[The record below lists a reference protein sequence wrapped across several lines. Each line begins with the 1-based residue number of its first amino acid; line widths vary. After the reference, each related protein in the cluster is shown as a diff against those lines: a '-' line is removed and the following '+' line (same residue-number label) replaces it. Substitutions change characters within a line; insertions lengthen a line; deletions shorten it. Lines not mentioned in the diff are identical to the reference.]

1 MEFSIKLGS
10 PEKQRSGCVVVGV
23 FEGGKLSDAAKLLD
37 VSARGAL
44 GKIIARGDMSGKV
57 ATTLLLHNVPNVLC
71 ERVLLVGLGEHR
83 ELSARQYI
91 ECVRAAMRALC
102 ATGAKDAA
110 LGALAGEAFERE
122 FLVPEDFAVFGV
134 EAPEFVGDAGDDGDF
149 ADTGGRLQILN
160 DEGREEIVHLAGFGR
175 EFRFPEELNAASVGF
190 GDGVVIFEPAGAC
203 GVSAGGK
210 EVGGE
215 AWEGETESEERETD
229 FQMDSSE

>member
-91 ECVRAAMRALC
+91 ECVRAAMRALW
-102 ATGAKDAA
+102 ATGAKDAV
-110 LGALAGEAFERE
+110 LYLTEFPLAGR
-122 FLVPEDFAVFGV
+122 
-134 EAPEFVGDAGDDGDF
+134 DG
-149 ADTGGRLQILN
+149 AWCVSQVVLACLMPNGILKS
-160 DEGREEIVHLAGFGR
+160 G
-175 EFRFPEELNAASVGF
+175 
-190 GDGVVIFEPAGAC
+190 
-203 GVSAGGK
+203 
-210 EVGGE
+210 
-215 AWEGETESEERETD
+215 
-229 FQMDSSE
+229 